1 MMNLVFRCMAQ
12 DKPKQPHDYA
22 AERKRND
29 RKPPRPPKGVTV
41 RLGELGGLSAEFA
54 IKRERFSTFT
64 AADLLLLPCGS
75 GGQSASI
82 SQPTTVITRD
92 FQLPPCTGKS
102 VVCLFGGLPDRLCR
116 ALENRRFPE
125 GCRIHG
131 GKRRRYAGVVIS
143 VAAEGKGISPA
154 EALVSLSPCV
164 TQADCFPSHTR
175 NCGNRLRRPLC
186 RISRACRFQKGR
198 LPNKD
203 SLSGI

>member
-1 MMNLVFRCMAQ
+1 M
-12 DKPKQPHDYA
+12 
-22 AERKRND
+22 
-29 RKPPRPPKGVTV
+29 TV

-186 RISRACRFQKGR
+186 RVFPSLPVPKRQAAEQRLSVWNITASACTERRCSRMETGLFPPSSTPTVRRTIAKQ
-198 LPNKD
+198 
-203 SLSGI
+203 I